1 MQKFERLEGIA
12 APFAMVNVDTDKI
25 IPARFMIALTRTGL
39 GRHLFEELRYD
50 DGGAERP
57 DFLLNQA
64 PYRGAQVLIADR
76 NFGCGS
82 SREHAVWALT
92 DFGIRCVI
100 APSFGDIFASNARKN
115 GLLLVRLPDAECEAL
130 RNRIR
135 DAHDKRLTVDLDACT
150 IEVQGGPLLAFAID
164 PDERRALLDGLDDI
178 ARTLRHEQAIA
189 QHEIAG

>member
-25 IPARFMIALTRTGL
+25 IPARFMIALTRAGL
-39 GRHLFEELRYD
+39 GRHLFEELRFD

-64 PYRGAQVLIADR
+64 PYRGAQILVADR

-115 GLLLVRLPDAECEAL
+115 GLLLVHLPDAECKAL
-130 RNRIR
+130 RSRVR
-135 DAHDKRLTVDLDACT
+135 DANDKRLAVDLDACT
-150 IEVQGGPLLAFAID
+150 IAMRGGPQLAFVID

-189 QHEIAG
+189 QHEIAS

>member
-50 DGGAERP
+50 DDGAERA
-57 DFLLNQA
+57 DFILNQA
-64 PYRGAQVLIADR
+64 AYRGAQILIADR

-92 DFGIRCVI
+92 DFGIRCIV

-115 GLLLVRLPDAECEAL
+115 GLLLVRLSDAQCDAL
-130 RNRIR
+130 RDQLSAAR
-135 DAHDKRLTVDLDACT
+135 DKRLIVDLDACT
-150 IEVQGGPLLAFAID
+150 IATPGGPAVAFAID
-164 PDERRALLDGLDDI
+164 PDERRALIEGLDDI
-178 ARTLRHEQAIA
+178 ARTLRHERAIA
-189 QHEIAG
+189 QHEIAR